1 MRIFSILTALV
12 VSVTL
17 YLMVF
22 EREQVLAFATGEEA
36 ETVDGAGEAMAGEAS
51 DDVARVAVVALAS
64 QAQPIEQLVL
74 VRGRTEA
81 ARQVDVRAETSGPV
95 SSEPLRKGTFVEAGD
110 LLCRIDPGT
119 RVVALEESQARLAEA
134 RSRVPEAE
142 ARLAEA
148 TAAVPAA
155 EARVEEAKARVP
167 EARARLAEA
176 EAKIPEAEA
185 RLAEAQ
191 ARVPEA
197 EARMSEA
204 AARVNEAEINLNAAE
219 KLSQGG
225 FASDTRVASVQAAM
239 ESALAGLQ
247 SAKSQFEGAKAGV
260 EAARSQLETAKA
272 GIQSARSQVESAAAG
287 VITARSQ
294 VEGAKAGVQSANSGV
309 EAAQSGIQ
317 GAQAAVAAAQKEID
331 RLAITAPF
339 AGLLES
345 DTTELGALLQP
356 GSLCATIIQ
365 LDPIKLVGF
374 VPETEVDKVDPG
386 ATAGA
391 RLATG
396 REVLGEVT
404 FLSRSADP
412 QTRTF
417 RVEVQVPN
425 ADLAIRDGQTV
436 EIGIQAEGRS
446 AHLIP
451 QSALTLDDEGALG
464 VRTVGEDQLAG
475 FVPVT
480 VLRDTTEGIYVSGLP
495 ERADIIV
502 VGQEFVT
509 DGVPVAPTYREAG
522 Q

>member
-51 DDVARVAVVALAS
+51 DGVARVAVVALAS

-247 SAKSQFEGAKAGV
+247 SAKSQFEG
-260 EAARSQLETAKA
+260 AKA